1 MNRRRM
7 RCATRVVIHY
17 LSMAI
22 PIVLVLIHAASSGAA
37 EFGKPVTYAVGTN
50 PQGIVIAD
58 FNGDGK
64 LDIAVA
70 NSGSNNVSILL
81 GNGDGTFRPAENFD
95 AGNSPSAIL
104 VGDFNGDGK
113 LDLAL
118 FQTGDPDQSTIG
130 SVSILLGNGDGTFRP
145 PTNTALSVF
154 ASIVVVG
161 DFNLDKKVDL
171 IVGEIDRSSDAL
183 NLTLSY
189 LPGNGN
195 GTFQAPHKFSTIP
208 NGTHALLAADLN
220 GDGKLDLAVGN
231 GSAISILVG
240 KGDGTFLQGVTV
252 ALADGFT
259 PDSLLAADLDDA
271 GKQHLVVK
279 SNYFM
284 HSQDSEGSS
293 VNADHISLFLNNGDG
308 TFRAEQIL
316 ATATWGKINVFA
328 PATGGL
334 LDEPILGEFNGD
346 GKLDL
351 AYRRTTV
358 RFPPL
363 RNPTSLEMLLGRA
376 DGTIS
381 SALIISDPGPGL
393 ATGNLNGD
401 NLSDLVTLGTSNNN
415 VSVLLN
421 TSPTSGADLGIV
433 QPGASPE
440 PVGVGG
446 TLTYSAHVYN
456 EGPQDATGVVFTDA
470 LPNTVTF
477 VSAKSSQG
485 SCVQSH
491 GSVTCNIGSLADA
504 ADTQVTIVVT
514 PTAAGPIT
522 NSMNVSANE
531 SDLALAN
538 SSAMQIVTVAPVFTL
553 TVAKAGDGSGTIQST
568 SESSGSIN
576 CGTTCSAT
584 ILGGNTVSLMA
595 VSSPTSVFVGWSGG
609 CMGTDPNAC
618 TVSMSSNQSVV
629 ATFNPAPDFSL
640 TASATSLALKRGG
653 QVSEVLTFPALGG
666 FSEAIAVACSITG
679 PPPMPTCGISPASVT
694 PGANATLTVN
704 AAALSASLTAPWFGQ
719 GVGLHAAWLPIG
731 LLGCVLATGFDKKR
745 RTMWV
750 LCLLMLVTT
759 IQLAACG
766 GGGGD
771 RPLSHTYNVIV
782 TGSSGAIQHSTAI
795 SVTVQ

>member
-1 MNRRRM
+1 MNRRRKRFVM
-7 RCATRVVIHY
+7 FVVIRY

-22 PIVLVLIHAASSGAA
+22 PIVLVLILPASSGAT
-37 EFGKPVTYAVGTN
+37 EFAKPVTYAVGTN

-58 FNGDGK
+58 FNSDGK

-104 VGDFNGDGK
+104 LGDFNEDGK
-113 LDLAL
+113 PDLAL
-118 FQTGDPDQSTIG
+118 FQTGDDQSTIG

-171 IVGEIDRSSDAL
+171 IVGEISDAL
-183 NLTLSY
+183 NLTLSF

-195 GTFQAPHKFSTIP
+195 GTFQAPHILSTFP

-259 PDSLLAADLDDA
+259 PDSLLAADLDNA
-271 GKQHLVVK
+271 GKQHLVAK
-279 SNYFM
+279 SNHSM
-284 HSQDSEGSS
+284 HSQDKEGLSS
-293 VNADHISLFLNNGDG
+293 NTDHISLFVNNGDG
-308 TFRAEQIL
+308 TFQAEQIL
-316 ATATWGKINVFA
+316 ATASSGKINVFA
-328 PATGGL
+328 PATGDS
-334 LDEPILGEFNGD
+334 LDEPILGQFNGD

-351 AYRRTTV
+351 AYRRTTL
-358 RFPPL
+358 RFPPP
-363 RNPTSLEMLLGRA
+363 NSTSLEMLLGRA

-401 NLSDLVTLGTSNNN
+401 NLSDLVTLGTPNNN

-456 EGPQDATGVVFTDA
+456 EGPQDATGVAFTDA
-470 LPNTVTF
+470 LPNTVNF

-514 PTAAGPIT
+514 PTATGTIT

-531 SDLALAN
+531 SDMALAN

-576 CGTTCSAT
+576 CGATCSAT
-584 ILGGNTVSLMA
+584 ILGGKTVALMA

-618 TVSMSSNQSVV
+618 TVPMSSNQSVV

-640 TASATSLALKRGG
+640 TTAATSLALKRGG
-653 QVSEVLTFPALGG
+653 QVSDVLTFPAQGG
-666 FSEAIAVACSITG
+666 FSGAIAVACSITG
-679 PPPMPTCGISPASVT
+679 PPPMPTCGISPASVA
-694 PGANATLTVN
+694 PGTNATLTVN

-719 GVGLHAAWLPIG
+719 GVRLHAAWLPIG

-745 RTMWV
+745 RRMWV
-750 LCLLMLVTT
+750 LCILMLVTT

-771 RPLSHTYNVIV
+771 RPLTQTYNVIV